1 MMIKLPV
8 NPLNDG
14 MMTPYVDPEVAEYE
28 TYLLIFTVIL
38 SSVRTIAYL
47 FLVSLQESH

>member
-28 TYLLIFTVIL
+28 T
-38 SSVRTIAYL
+38 SVDIYND
-47 FLVSLQESH
+47 LVQCENN